1 MVKPLPKS
9 RIPKDPGFIEPTINK
24 VKKEMPHYLVNNEVF
39 LVKSRAVKAGKELG
53 VKSVES
59 DSEIEVFEVAGSL
72 YSLTREEAEKHVKT
86 VLKKHRDGIR
96 DVAKIFSIPKASL
109 ADKNPDMKWLLEAYG
124 KDAILKEYTRSYSWS
139 NSEINYYLTSLI
151 DIFTT
156 EDRELNFYYLLNEI
170 KFDWM
175 SGVNRSGYLS
185 ISEDF
190 KSVRS
195 DSITKEEIV
204 EFREKMNM
212 SNILIN
218 RRMLELTVKTAKEHA
233 EFDESGEVVALIPFD
248 WISQII
254 NTNLI
259 LDELKEIKQCFN
271 NEILGAGIVFKTEKG
286 GNVSYFLRDDPENL
300 DPFKKF

>member
-1 MVKPLPKS
+1 MSKPLPTSK
-9 RIPKDPGFIEPTINK
+9 IPKTPGFIEPVITK
-24 VKKEMPHYLVNNEVF
+24 VTKTLPHYEVNGEAFFVM
-39 LVKSRAVKAGKELG
+39 SRATKAAKLAG
-53 VKSVES
+53 VKPVILES
-59 DSEIEVFEVAGSL
+59 PIEVFEVTGGH
-72 YSLTREEAEKHVKT
+72 YFMTEEEA
-86 VLKKHRDGIR
+86 LKKQKSILKSHRDAVR
-96 DVAKIFSIPKASL
+96 EASRIFSIDKASQ
-109 ADKNPDMKWLLEAYG
+109 AEKNLDMKWLLEAYG

-139 NSEINYYLTSLI
+139 NSEITYYLTSLI

-156 EDRELNFYYLLNEI
+156 EDRDLNFYYLLNNS

-175 SGVNRSGYLS
+175 GGVNRGGHLS

-195 DSITKEEIV
+195 DPITKEEII
-204 EFREKMNM
+204 EFREKINM

-259 LDELKEIKQCFN
+259 LDELKEIKKIFN
-271 NEILGAGIVFKTEKG
+271 NEILGASIVFKTEKG